1 MTKPVEIR
9 APRSDELRAL
19 ARLKI
24 EWAGID
30 PQPDKAAEWA
40 YADDLAAWMDRMG
53 DRALCRVA
61 VSGGELIGM
70 AWLVVFERVPD
81 FTDRKRRT
89 GDMQSVYVVPTRRG
103 HGVARLL
110 IAAICEEA
118 DRRRIP
124 RLMVHSSKPGVPL
137 YEDAGFTSS
146 PTLLDRRS
154 STA

>member
-81 FTDRKRRT
+81 FSRPQAAHGRHAERL
-89 GDMQSVYVVPTRRG
+89 RG
-103 HGVARLL
+103 ADPAR
-110 IAAICEEA
+110 A
-118 DRRRIP
+118 RRRPALIVGDLRGGGP
-124 RLMVHSSKPGVPL
+124 ARHPATDGALEQPGMPL
-137 YEDAGFTSS
+137 YEDAGFHQA

-154 STA
+154 RAA